1 MEKYYIDKHEKQSV
15 KRNRDIGA
23 EKEIAK
29 LQSYMRSTYNINI
42 DRKTIRENDGVM
54 KILKS

>member
-15 KRNRDIGA
+15 KRNRDIST
-23 EKEIAK
+23 ETEIAK

-42 DRKTIRENDGVM
+42 DRKTIKENNDVM
-54 KILKS
+54 RILKS